1 LLQLVNS
8 TIEDVSNKEDV
19 SYDRVLGVLKRRI
32 AAKVDWSQYTRLGVL
47 GVDEIAL
54 LKGHR
59 DFVVIVTA
67 RLADG
72 QVVLLGVLP
81 DRKKK
86 TVADFLRSIPERLK
100 SSIHSACCNMYEG
113 YTEAL
118 SEELPKVRIVIDR
131 FHVAKIYR
139 DGVHPLS
146 AEGSRLRRQETAPI
160 GKENGS

>member
-1 LLQLVNS
+1 
-8 TIEDVSNKEDV
+8 
-19 SYDRVLGVLKRRI
+19 
-32 AAKVDWSQYTRLGVL
+32 
-47 GVDEIAL
+47 VDEIAL

-100 SSIHSACCNMYEG
+100 SSIHSACCDMYEG

-118 SEELPKVRIVIDR
+118 SEELPKSLSNIPTVTEGIVSHR
-131 FHVAKIYR
+131 TFRAF
-139 DGVHPLS
+139 
-146 AEGSRLRRQETAPI
+146 
-160 GKENGS
+160 